1 MEQPTSFSDMNLTK
15 PVQAALDELGFETPT
30 PVQAQAIPAG
40 LTGADV
46 LAAAQTGT
54 GKTIAFLLPIFDGM
68 VRHWGSKCPKGAKGP
83 YVLILT
89 PTRELATQITEVAQ
103 ILAKHCDF
111 RVMNVIGGV
120 KYEKQI
126 KGFKSGCDVLI
137 ATPGRLKD
145 LVAQKAASLKNV
157 RYLVLDEVDRMVDMG
172 FWPSVSAICSEVPTG
187 RQTFLFSATLT
198 PLVNG
203 KAKLL
208 MREPVRVEIAQS
220 GETAETVD
228 EFLCP
233 ISFQQKR
240 QLMLEL
246 LKEQGADRVLVF
258 VPTKNDADA
267 CALVLKRAGIKTDSI
282 HAGKPQGKRD
292 AALRKFREGKI
303 DVLVATDVL
312 ARGIDINEVSYVI
325 NLTVPKPPE
334 DYVHRIGRTG
344 RAGVAGRAYTFM
356 SPDQL
361 LDLREIEYFTGKLL
375 EIHDVEGFPYDNQR
389 LMPDPTRSAKRGA
402 KKTTRRFGGL
412 RRR

>member
-1 MEQPTSFSDMNLTK
+1 MTFSQMELTT
-15 PVQAALDELGFETPT
+15 PLRNALDELGFTNPT
-30 PVQAQAIPAG
+30 PVQAEAVPAG
-40 LTGADV
+40 LTGKDI

-54 GKTIAFLLPIFDGM
+54 GKTIAFLVPIFDQM
-68 VRHWGSKCPKGAKGP
+68 VRHWGSKRPKGAKGP

-103 ILAKHCDF
+103 VLAKHADF

-126 KGFKSGCDVLI
+126 KGFQDGCDVLI

-145 LVAQKAASLKNV
+145 LMNQKAASLRNV

-172 FWPSVSAICSEVPTG
+172 FWPSVSSICREVPRE
-187 RQTFLFSATLT
+187 RQTFLFSATIT
-198 PLVNG
+198 PVVDG
-203 KAKLL
+203 KAKML
-208 MREPVRVEIAQS
+208 MREPTRIEIS
-220 GETAETVD
+220 HTGETAETVE

-233 ISFQQKR
+233 VSFQQKR
-240 QLMLEL
+240 QLLLEL
-246 LKEQGADRVLVF
+246 LREQGADRVLVF

-267 CALVLKRAGIKTDSI
+267 SARIIERAGIKTDSI

-292 AALRKFREGKI
+292 AALRSFREGKI

-312 ARGIDINEVSYVI
+312 ARGIDINEVSYVV

-361 LDLREIEYFTGKLL
+361 LDLREVEYFTGKLL
-375 EIHDVEGFPYDNQR
+375 DIHDVEGFEYDDAR
-389 LMPDPTRSAKRGA
+389 LMPDPARSAKRGA
-402 KKTTRRFGGL
+402 RKASSRRFGGL